1 MIFFFFFFFSHFH
14 GEESVSSFSRQIS
27 SVYLIVV
34 NEENIYKRKCS
45 FVHLSKMWKTR
56 IVFMR
61 KEKKKKFAKIDD
73 DEIHRDK

>member
-1 MIFFFFFFFSHFH
+1 M
-14 GEESVSSFSRQIS
+14 
-27 SVYLIVV
+27 

-45 FVHLSKMWKTR
+45 FVHLSKMWKT
-56 IVFMR
+56 VFMR